1 MSTVSSEFTG
11 PFKLIAR
18 QGLAIELPGQPLSS
32 LAPTPLGLNSGEFAL
47 TVDTGDVYIG
57 SNPNYRIFSDARYD
71 RYPYA
76 NIHVL
81 TESER
86 SVLFIEDV
94 FKLAQTQYSSIIVTS
109 NTTAPIGTTD
119 LVWDVATNNVA
130 EVQYMLCFDGVPT
143 AVRKGKVTIV
153 MNQTEGKTHDSRT
166 DVGFSYFGY
175 TDPVP
180 YENDTVFE
188 FGVSVSNGIAT
199 MTYANNSSFN
209 VKLYY
214 LVVNLNAQF

>member
-47 TVDTGDVYIG
+47 AVDTGDVYIG

-71 RYPYA
+71 VYPYA

-81 TESER
+81 TESES
-86 SVLFIEDV
+86 SVKFIESV
-94 FKLAQTQYSSIIVTS
+94 IYQEQTQFNTIVVTA

-119 LVWDVATNNVA
+119 LVWNVAQTNVA
-130 EVQYMLCFDGVPT
+130 EIQYMLCFDGVPS
-143 AVRKGKVTIV
+143 AVRKGTVTVV
-153 MNQTEGKTHDSRT
+153 MNQTEGKTHDHRT

-214 LVVNLNAQF
+214 SVVNFNAQF